1 MSQLHLERNNYVPV
15 APQEEAGLNL
25 KLERNWGSFHN
36 SKDTDIP
43 IHLRYAM
50 IHFVLIRMEIR
61 ESTHSTKGGLITR
74 LQFREKP
81 QVPNSTQLE
90 A

>member
-43 IHLRYAM
+43 IHLR
-50 IHFVLIRMEIR
+50 
-61 ESTHSTKGGLITR
+61 
-74 LQFREKP
+74 
-81 QVPNSTQLE
+81 
-90 A
+90 